1 MAHIIEPV
9 GGWMK
14 VEPISDT
21 VGCVGEDAETNT
33 TECEQKS
40 SCVKGEKTSYD
51 NTREQLP

>member
-21 VGCVGEDAETNT
+21 VGCVGEDAEANT